1 MVNRQSQQMGSGA
14 MPSVSGSGQQHQM
27 QQNSSSTSLL
37 KRSKTS
43 DPSRGLQIR
52 VAAAVQQK
60 ENISKGAGGAEGLT
74 QQSNLA
80 VANIHLPQLAQTS
93 QQQPQE
99 LLQQPLMPQLLPH
112 I

>member
-1 MVNRQSQQMGSGA
+1 
-14 MPSVSGSGQQHQM
+14 M

-52 VAAAVQQK
+52 VAAVAAAK
-60 ENISKGAGGAEGLT
+60 ENVNKASIGGNSGAEGLT

-80 VANIHLPQLAQTS
+80 VASIHLPQLTQNINHHSNNA
-93 QQQPQE
+93 
-99 LLQQPLMPQLLPH
+99 
-112 I
+112 